1 MLRVGIGLGP
11 HGTGKGMTHE
21 VYISYAPRDKTAA
34 NAVRAV
40 LESQGLSCWIASRD
54 LAAGADLAGAAAAAI
69 NSAKAF
75 VLVFSANTN
84 AAEDQI
90 VREAGLA
97 NSRGVPLIGFRI
109 ADVAPNDTLK
119 HFLKTHWID
128 AFVPPLDTHMREL
141 ADLILGLLGR
151 RGGIVPTLKA
161 FVPAGAPALKGA
173 AALAKALPAN
183 LPNLPLKVDLKAL
196 PALPKMP
203 AIDHQAIFQRIRTPL
218 LVVLG
223 ILVVGGAAAGGWF
236 FLRPHAAP
244 EDDRAW
250 QTASR
255 ADSVPAYQT
264 YLHQFPQ
271 GYYGSE
277 ANTRLAKWKT
287 EVDSAFAK
295 AKATGTAA
303 AYRSFLDSYSRQ
315 GIEVTD
321 AQQGFAAADQREKA
335 EHAAFAL
342 AVQTKTK
349 AGYQSFLDQ
358 YSTSAEAADASKRMA
373 ACRSETRT
381 VTSNQEQTLE
391 RSGTANGASG
401 PQACSSARANATSA
415 AQSQCSEGR
424 GNLGGVRVTSEDPE
438 NDASAGGRRALGSLL
453 GSIFNSGRS
462 MNMGGSYRC
471 KVEIAASCRK
481 PVTATRAVDICP

>member
-54 LAAGADLAGAAAAAI
+54 LAAGTDPVEATVSAI
-69 NSAKAF
+69 QSAKAC
-75 VLVFSANTN
+75 VLIFSANTN
-84 AAEDQI
+84 AEAQI
-90 VREAGLA
+90 GRETDAAYNL
-97 NSRGVPLIGFRI
+97 NIPMIGFRT
-109 ADVAPNDTLK
+109 ADVAPSDKLRHHLGNN
-119 HFLKTHWID
+119 WID
-128 AFVPPLDTHMREL
+128 ASVPPLDTHMREL
-141 ADLILGLLGR
+141 ADQLLSRLGR

-161 FVPAGAPALKGA
+161 LAPAGAPALKGA

-203 AIDHQAIFQRIRTPL
+203 AIDHQAIFQRIRSPF

-255 ADSVPAYQT
+255 TDSVPAYQT

-277 ANTRLAKWKT
+277 ANMQLTKWKT
-287 EVDSAFAK
+287 EVESAFAK

-303 AYRSFLDSYSRQ
+303 AYRGFLDSYSRQ
-315 GIEVTD
+315 GIDVSE

-358 YSTSAEAADASKRMA
+358 YGTSADAADANKRMA

-415 AQSQCSEGR
+415 VQSQCSEGR
-424 GNLGGVRVTSEDPE
+424 GSLGGVRVTSEDPE
-438 NDASAGGRRALGSLL
+438 NDPSAGGRRALGSLL

-471 KVEIAASCRK
+471 KVEIAATCRK